1 MSESPLFIQSLEK
14 GLRVLESFEHH
25 ESMTLQQI
33 AQAADISTSSAQRVA
48 HTLERLGYIN
58 REGADKRYRLDIRA
72 LKLGYPFLANER
84 LLQSAHTILHRLH
97 QECEESVN
105 LSIPDGNEMV
115 FVMRIPTFK
124 HIPVYMPTGARL
136 PITATASGRAI
147 LAGLPPD
154 ECEQMLS
161 SAKMVRHTPN
171 TTLEVKALA
180 AIIHTAR
187 NEGFAY
193 AAEEFFAGDINVAAA
208 VYDENRR
215 PIAAVNISVPMP
227 RWDLDRAR
235 HELGPMAR
243 RAARAISA
251 A

>member
-58 REGADKRYRLDIRA
+58 RKSADKRYRLDIRA

-84 LLQSAHTILHRLH
+84 LLQSTHTILHRLH

-105 LSIPDGNEMV
+105 LSIPDGDEMV

-136 PITATASGRAI
+136 PMTASASGRAI

-154 ECEQMLS
+154 ECERTLN

-171 TTLEVKALA
+171 TTMDIDALA
-180 AIIHTAR
+180 AIVDTAR
-187 NEGFAY
+187 TEGFAY

-227 RWDLDRAR
+227 RWDLERAR
-235 HELGPMAR
+235 HELGPLAR